1 MVGWYMIFIHQL
13 PGQGD
18 GGLHGCI
25 LKVPVPARISLASF
39 VSDTQL
45 DSDTVGVAALRML
58 VGLRAAV
65 PGNVL
70 VLHRLPNLSVKSHK
84 VMALAPMRPLA

>member
-1 MVGWYMIFIHQL
+1 MAYDPVCRYLVFSISSLVRATAERTVASSKYQSRLVSAWL
-13 PGQGD
+13 P
-18 GGLHGCI
+18 
-25 LKVPVPARISLASF
+25 F

-58 VGLRAAV
+58 VGFRAAV

-70 VLHRLPNLSVKSHK
+70 VLHRLPNLSVKPTK
-84 VMALAPMRPLA
+84 